1 MTKEEL
7 IKAMDDSKEVRW
19 KNDAYKC
26 FKDKFGRYL
35 VKCTLNDYTIGIFHR
50 NGIGMNLDPEDCY
63 IKNSNSKA
71 ELIYG
76 CAISEWEHGETHSHI
91 VDKLT
96 IGELLGDEWENLIPP
111 DLIDNLRGHLLDS
124 IAIRKKL
131 RLDPTLGISYPL
143 TDEKLCNLLT
153 EEVCDYWL
161 GDVTNKQAR
170 ENLRYECKYDPR
182 FLESVLDHW
191 RGIDQ

>member
-1 MTKEEL
+1 MTREEL
-7 IKAMDDSKEVRW
+7 IKAMDDSKEVQW

-35 VKCTLNDYTIGIFHR
+35 VKCTLNDYIIGIFHQ

-63 IKNSNSKA
+63 IKNS
-71 ELIYG
+71 EPEEIYG
-76 CAISEWEHGETHSHI
+76 CAITEWEHGETHSHI

-96 IGELLGDEWENLIPP
+96 IGELLGDEWENLIPS

-131 RLDPTLGISYPL
+131 RPNPTLGISNPL
-143 TDEKLCNLLT
+143 TDEKLSNLLT

-161 GDVTNKQAR
+161 GDATNKQAR
-170 ENLRYECKYDPR
+170 INLFYECKNNLR
-182 FLESVLDHW
+182 VLESVLDHW
-191 RGIDQ
+191 RGVDQ